1 MSITLSLSQKHSY
14 EYPFTEYPFTGTE
27 VTEIESDMGYLDL

>member
-14 EYPFTEYPFTGTE
+14 EYPFTGTE